1 MHEDTHQRGLLFDFP
16 PRDRGVF
23 CTKFCPISMI
33 MFSAL
38 WIEDLWM
45 MSVMKV
51 KMSSR
56 SFSQPEKLLNI
67 SPSPAIVVTVT
78 ASGLL

>member
-1 MHEDTHQRGLLFDFP
+1 MRTPIRGDFCLTFHLEIEEF
-16 PRDRGVF
+16 F

-38 WIEDLWM
+38 WTEDLWM